1 MHATE
6 GRPAPCLRLFGGF
19 TLDRPGLTGDGLS
32 YEKARALLA
41 YVAVESDAAHSRR
54 ALATLFWPDH
64 APTAALA
71 NLRLVLL
78 NLRQTLD
85 AAGLPLLLIDREAV
99 RFDPAELPRVDTA
112 RLSAALSRAGI
123 PATQA
128 PDEAMLQE
136 LETAASLYRGEFLA
150 GFSLHECP
158 DFEAWLQLRRE
169 AWHRD
174 ALSLFERIAALHEA
188 RQNHVTALEFA
199 VRCLDL
205 APWNEEAHRRV
216 MRLLA
221 LNGQPGGA
229 LAQYE
234 NCSRIL
240 KGEFGV
246 RPGEATRQLAEQIS
260 NGALT
265 RDLSP
270 PPMPQPTEALA
281 LPTERRQVTVLYGEL
296 AAEGTGDQE
305 DAMALLYPAH
315 ARWSDVIRKHGGHA
329 VPTYSGGLL
338 AYFGY
343 PHASE
348 HAARNALQAA
358 LAIVRDKHPG
368 VAFRAGVHT
377 GMVVSGGTQAVPDVI
392 GKTTTVSIRLRLL
405 VADGQIAVSREA
417 RRLAAGF
424 FEFAEA
430 GTHRLPGIA
439 QPVEVF
445 RLVGA
450 GPAQDRLDAVPLTPM
465 AGRIAELEDL
475 HDLWHDARLGRGH
488 VLLIKGEAGIG
499 KSRLL
504 HELKARLAGQQV
516 AVRELRC
523 HAEFSGSPFHPVL
536 TLFESILGFVDG
548 EGAAAKFARLADYL
562 KRHYPSIAAEMIPLL
577 ASFMSLPVYA
587 PFVEVALPQP
597 ARREAEFSLLLRLL
611 RSLAEQ
617 TPVLLLVED
626 LHWADPSTLK
636 LLGNLIEG
644 EAALP
649 MLAVLTARPE
659 FEPPWRKDLVAT
671 RVLTGLSREEVGAI
685 IRSLAPELPPD
696 VAQRLVE
703 RADGIPLFAEELARL
718 ACEEKGEE
726 VPATLRDLLAAR
738 LDATGEA
745 KFTAQLAA
753 TIGRSFSLDLL
764 SQVSPLAPQA
774 VMQALHALE
783 AAGLVGTSDG
793 VIYQFRHV
801 LFREMAYQS
810 QTRAGRK
817 AAHLKIAQL
826 LQACGGRDV
835 GSRPELI
842 ARHLAAGGNYELAI
856 VHWLRA
862 GSQASQRAANAE
874 AVMHYQAGL
883 TLLDW
888 VEDSPGKLQFEF
900 DLLNGLGLAVSAME
914 GYASAEAAAAHARA
928 LALCERHAGSP
939 DMFRALWGLWASA
952 SSRSGYE
959 LALDLAR
966 QLQRMAEEGDDP
978 VHVQQA
984 CFALG
989 NTQFW
994 RGEFAEAKGHLETA
1008 ITMHRATYHARHV
1021 ADFGED
1027 VRITAGAYLGWVLDF
1042 LGQPEPARRAS
1053 AEAVALARR
1062 ARHPFSLAYALTFA
1076 ALLQC
1081 HLRRPDEALLLA
1093 EETRRLAE
1101 SHGFHLWRIG
1111 AGIAAGWARVQQGDA
1126 AGVVDIRR
1134 CVEETRMAMG
1144 GVSLVVLAP
1153 LADALAGLGLHE
1165 EALATIEEALQT
1177 GEALGDHHVDA
1188 ELLCLKGDALLAISE
1203 QNSPAAVACISQAA
1217 AIASLQQAATL
1228 EIRARNSLAAARRLP
1243 GTKESLEPG

>member
-1 MHATE
+1 MNTAK

-19 TLDRPGLTGDGLS
+19 TLDRPGLSGDGLS

-41 YVAVESDAAHSRR
+41 YVAVESDTAHPRR

-112 RLSAALSRAGI
+112 RLSVALARAGI
-123 PATQA
+123 PASQVV
-128 PDEAMLQE
+128 DEAMLQE
-136 LETAASLYRGEFLA
+136 LETAALLYRGEFLA

-174 ALSLFERIAALHEA
+174 ALSLFERIAASHEA
-188 RQNHVTALEFA
+188 RQNHVAALEYA

-234 NCSRIL
+234 NCCRIL
-240 KGEFGV
+240 QGELGV
-246 RPGEATRQLAEQIS
+246 RPGESTRQLAEQIGK
-260 NGALT
+260 GAMT
-265 RDLSP
+265 RDLA
-270 PPMPQPTEALA
+270 PQPLPQPVKTLA
-281 LPTERRQVTVLYGEL
+281 LPTELRQVTVLYGEL
-296 AAEGTGDQE
+296 AVLGGGDPE
-305 DAMALLYPAH
+305 DTVALLYPAH
-315 ARWSDVIRKHGGHA
+315 ADWCDIVRKHGGHV

-343 PHASE
+343 PQAAE
-348 HAARNALQAA
+348 HAARNALLAA
-358 LAIVRDKHPG
+358 LEIARDKRPG

-392 GKTTTVSIRLRLL
+392 GNTTAVAIRLRLL
-405 VADGQIAVSREA
+405 VDAGQVAVSRDA
-417 RRLAAGF
+417 SRLATGY
-424 FEFAEA
+424 FEFAEV
-430 GTHRLPGIA
+430 GTHRLSGIA
-439 QPVEVF
+439 QPVEVS
-445 RLVGA
+445 RLIGA
-450 GPAQDRLDAVPLTPM
+450 GSAQDRLDAVLLAPM
-465 AGRIAELEDL
+465 TGRNAELEDL
-475 HDLWHDARLGRGH
+475 HALWRDALLGRGH

-504 HELKARLAGQQV
+504 HEFKTRLAGQQV

-523 HAEFSGSPFHPVL
+523 QAEFSGSPFHPVL

-548 EGAAAKFARLADYL
+548 EGTAAKFARLAEYL
-562 KRHYPSIAAEMIPLL
+562 KMRYPSIAAEMTPLL
-577 ASFMSLPVYA
+577 ASFMSLPVCA
-587 PFVEVALPQP
+587 PFVEVALPLP

-611 RSLAEQ
+611 KSLAEQ
-617 TPVLLLVED
+617 SPVLLLVED
-626 LHWADPSTLK
+626 LHWADPSTLE
-636 LLGNLIEG
+636 LLKNMIEG
-644 EAALP
+644 ETAFP
-649 MLAVLTARPE
+649 MLAVFTARLE
-659 FEPPWRKDLVAT
+659 FEPRWRKDLVAT
-671 RVLTGLSREEVGAI
+671 RVLTGLSREEIGAI

-696 VAQRLVE
+696 VALRLVE

-718 ACEEKGEE
+718 ASEEKGDEI
-726 VPATLRDLLAAR
+726 PATLRDLLAAR

-745 KFTAQLAA
+745 KYTAQLAA

-774 VMQALHALE
+774 VMRALHALE
-783 AAGLVGTSDG
+783 AAGLVETGDG
-793 VIYQFRHV
+793 VTYHFRHA
-801 LFREMAYQS
+801 LFRDTAYQS
-810 QTRAGRK
+810 QTRAVRK
-817 AAHLKIAQL
+817 AAHMKIAQL

-842 ARHLAAGGNYELAI
+842 AQHLAAGENYEQA
-856 VHWLRA
+856 VVNWLRA

-874 AVMHYQAGL
+874 AVMLYRSGL
-883 TLLDW
+883 SLLDRL
-888 VEDSPGKLQFEF
+888 EGSAEKLQLEF
-900 DLLNGLGLAVSAME
+900 DLLNGLGLALSAIE
-914 GYASAEAAAAHARA
+914 GYASADASEAHARA

-966 QLQRMAEEGDDP
+966 QLLRMAEEGEDP

-984 CFALG
+984 HFALG

-994 RGEFAEAKGHLETA
+994 RGEFTDAKGHLETV
-1008 ITMHRATYHARHV
+1008 IDMHHAAYHARHV

-1027 VRITAGAYLGWVLDF
+1027 VRITSGAYLGWVLDS
-1042 LGQPEPARRAS
+1042 LGQSEPARRAS

-1062 ARHPFSLAYALTFA
+1062 AHHPFSLAYALTFA

-1081 HLRRPDEALLLA
+1081 RLRRPEEALLLA

-1111 AGIAAGWARVQQGDA
+1111 AGIAAGWARVQQGEV
-1126 AGVVDIRR
+1126 AGVADIRR

-1144 GVSLVVLAP
+1144 GVSLVVLTP
-1153 LADALAGLGLHE
+1153 LADALAGLGHHR
-1165 EALATIEEALQT
+1165 EALSTIEEALQI
-1177 GEALGDHHVDA
+1177 GEALGDHHADA
-1188 ELLCLKGDALLAISE
+1188 ELLCLKGDALLA
-1203 QNSPAAVACISQAA
+1203 QAVKNVASAIACFKQAI
-1217 AIASLQQAATL
+1217 AIASLQQAAAL
-1228 EIRARNSLAAARRLP
+1228 ETRARDSLTAASRMRGGAAAA
-1243 GTKESLEPG
+1243 